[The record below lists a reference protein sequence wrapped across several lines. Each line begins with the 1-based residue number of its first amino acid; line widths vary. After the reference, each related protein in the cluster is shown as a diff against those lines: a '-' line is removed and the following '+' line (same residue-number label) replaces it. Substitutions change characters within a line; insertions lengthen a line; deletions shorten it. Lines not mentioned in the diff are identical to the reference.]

1 MHNNCELFFC
11 NAKKNILSF
20 SRWFGPFSRACSVKF
35 PQSMKNSKYFQV
47 THLLKSDGLGK
58 NLKLRFTGTW
68 NQPKTFGNN
77 ARKKSL
83 VSLPKPRF
91 WVPISP
97 ITSYYLQCTYS
108 KMDIQLWVEVQIAWS
123 KYQTGHLHLRTQ
135 SKQYNIRASFFNLSP
150 NQNQKKSCPATFYL
164 SFKRRPVKMA
174 MLFSVKLW
182 LFCLQICL
190 LCLLTESLFFG
201 GLLQNNKSNNKS
213 NIR

>member
-1 MHNNCELFFC
+1 MRTFFFVMQ
-11 NAKKNILSF
+11 KKNILSF

-47 THLLKSDGLGK
+47 THLLKSDGLGM

-97 ITSYYLQCTYS
+97 ITSYYLLPIPKWTFDS
-108 KMDIQLWVEVQIAWS
+108 WVEVQIAWS

-135 SKQYNIRASFFNLSP
+135 SKQY
-150 NQNQKKSCPATFYL
+150 T
-164 SFKRRPVKMA
+164 
-174 MLFSVKLW
+174 
-182 LFCLQICL
+182 
-190 LCLLTESLFFG
+190 
-201 GLLQNNKSNNKS
+201 
-213 NIR
+213 